1 MTADTGVSARRV
13 GVIGAGFMGGG
24 IAAEMALR
32 VAELE
37 SVYVWDAVDGAA
49 ARAVERGRDVARIL
63 VDAGVLEPAQV
74 ESRLAH
80 LRAVHTMEEAVHRAE
95 YVAEVVPEDLAL
107 KQEVFRRLDAA
118 ADPTTVL
125 ASNTSGYDPADL
137 ARGLTHPERVVVA
150 HYFGPAYL
158 IPAVEVVPHAGTAEW
173 AVARTEALLSAAGK
187 RPIRL
192 GKFVPGFVANRL
204 QQALFREALWL
215 IREGVAT
222 PEGIDELVRT
232 SFGPRLADL
241 GPMTVADFAGLDVYA
256 SLATN
261 VWPTLSNEHAQIA
274 PPPELAQ
281 HTASGRL
288 GAKAGAGFYDWPDDR
303 RAAITALRDAAL
315 ARALRR

>member
-1 MTADTGVSARRV
+1 MTTDTGALVRRV

-24 IAAEMALR
+24 IGAEMALR
-32 VAELE
+32 VADLE
-37 SVYVWDAVDGAA
+37 SVAVWDAVDGAA
-49 ARAVERGRDVARIL
+49 GRAVERGRDVARSL
-63 VDAGVLEPAQV
+63 VDAGVLDPTQV
-74 ESRLAH
+74 EARLAR
-80 LRAVHTMEEAVHRAE
+80 LCAVATLEEAVHGAE

-107 KQEVFRRLDAA
+107 KQDVFRRLDAA

-232 SFGPRLADL
+232 SFGPRLAAL

-261 VWPTLSNEHAQIA
+261 VWPTLSNEPAASA
-274 PPPELAQ
+274 PPAELAR
-281 HTASGRL
+281 HTAARRL

-303 RAAITALRDAAL
+303 RAEVTALRDAAL
-315 ARALRR
+315 ARALRV